1 MGFNNLSQDWSLNCH
16 RTKSGQNV
24 SLCSVP
30 AVLDYDTSSCVPKIH
45 HKLEYPRDRFQLVTE
60 IRRAPKIK
68 PHQAIVLSFM
78 FFVTILKAFASL
90 GDSEYV
96 YSRKINEIGI
106 RLLLLCA
113 FAITCSILRE
123 YRKFWTSTW
132 LYYFLLLLEYT
143 NWTIHILC
151 QHILGPSWT
160 HPLCQHN
167 HNDEHQQKVTFLK
180 PTHPLES
187 FWADEIYGWSL
198 TLARISSS
206 AFPLP
211 TIYVRDK
218 AEIREVS
225 EPLLSRAVG
234 RSEYPEGRVVI
245 QGLRKR
251 KVVLL
256 VLPKSGKI
264 APSSAPRFRRPCCWI
279 E

>member
-1 MGFNNLSQDWSLNCH
+1 
-16 RTKSGQNV
+16 
-24 SLCSVP
+24 
-30 AVLDYDTSSCVPKIH
+30 
-45 HKLEYPRDRFQLVTE
+45 
-60 IRRAPKIK
+60 
-68 PHQAIVLSFM
+68 M

-132 LYYFLLLLEYT
+132 LYYFLILPAYT

-151 QHILGPSWT
+151 RHILEPLLT
-160 HPLCQHN
+160 QPLCQYIYSN
-167 HNDEHQQKVTFLK
+167 ENQQKLTFLK
-180 PTHPLES
+180 PTHPVES

-198 TLARISSS
+198 TWARISSS

-234 RSEYPEGRVVI
+234 RSENPGGRVVI
-245 QGLRKR
+245 VFVKERLCFYI
-251 KVVLL
+251 
-256 VLPKSGKI
+256 VLPKYWKI
-264 APSSAPRFRRPCCWI
+264 APSSAPRFRVPTALFLGRVGERLGFFYHQLSWLAQQLHQLRLGTGAQI
-279 E
+279 EKVEQI